1 MKLLG
6 HYLSPFTRRVAVSL
20 HALGMPF
27 DLEEL
32 SVIGEPERVLA
43 AQSAAAD
50 PDARAR
56 QRRRR

>member
-27 DLEEL
+27 ELDEL
-32 SVIGEPERVLA
+32 SVIGEPERVR
-43 AQSAAAD
+43 
-50 PDARAR
+50 PHNP
-56 QRRRR
+56 